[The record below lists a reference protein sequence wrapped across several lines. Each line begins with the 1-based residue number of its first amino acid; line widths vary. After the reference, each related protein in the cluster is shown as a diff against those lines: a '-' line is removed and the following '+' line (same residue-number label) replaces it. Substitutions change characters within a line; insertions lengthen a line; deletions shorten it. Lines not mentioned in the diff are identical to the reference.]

1 MNEIINSK
9 ELCSAIDILKPNQ
22 QLFEIRILGADRR
35 KSLSGYFR
43 SSASLLRALE
53 KVDLRNTNVYI
64 TLNTLDD
71 ALYSRNQK
79 DRFVNNAQSTS
90 DTEVNR
96 YQWLFVDLDPIRI
109 AGVSSSDEE
118 LKKADE
124 LKETVKAYLSGRGF
138 SAPIEAISGNGYH
151 LLYRIDLPVNDET
164 KDLVRAC
171 LEALSGRF
179 DNAEVKIDTINHNP
193 SRICKLYGTLAQ
205 KGANTPERPFRQ
217 SRIINAP
224 NPIEITNTDMLEAL
238 AAEAKTEDRKA
249 APKQRRTSKDFNLRE
264 WLSTYGLTYREKP
277 GRDCK
282 ILELDECP
290 FDPSHKNGDSKIF
303 EYTDG
308 KIAFKCHH
316 NSCRG
321 KVWQDVREKFEP
333 DAYDWKNDEERIDS
347 GYQRH
352 KKKQEQIPA
361 EEPKKEKP
369 KKIRK
374 LKTAEAL
381 MAKDILDP
389 KVFVGVGSEL
399 PLLVEGTCILSAKP
413 KLGKSWFAL
422 AMCLAVA
429 KGDDFLGYKTEKSS
443 TLYLDLETSESIQ
456 KKRLLK
462 ALQGQ
467 DVPKN
472 FYLETETEAIGDGF
486 IEQIEAYMKEDPS
499 IGVVV
504 IDVFQIIRSPSKNFK
519 ESEYEHAYRDITPLN
534 ELAQRYHISIILVCH
549 DRKAVDPEDPFSNIL
564 GSTGLQGAATQMI
577 VMFKKKKDDP
587 IHVSVKGKTI
597 DGLPDLDVVLDNAQW
612 SITER
617 GNSDEKE
624 KEIARMEYLSSDIRQ
639 AVITLATREG
649 GWHGRCSSLI
659 NDAVDNNIPVTDTPK
674 QVGSFLHRHQGRFLK
689 EDHIKV
695 EIISNGSGGKT
706 YRFTVFT
713 VDTVDATVD
722 APLMNWQR
730 ASKQEALEIPFT

>member
-22 QLFEIRILGADRR
+22 QLFEIRILGADKR
-35 KSLSGYFR
+35 KNLSGYFR
-43 SSASLLRALE
+43 SSATLLRALE

-79 DRFVNNAQSTS
+79 DRFILNTQTTS

-124 LKETVKAYLSGRGF
+124 LKEEVKAYLAGRGF
-138 SAPIEAISGNGYH
+138 SAPIEAMSGNGYH
-151 LLYRIDLPVNDET
+151 LLYRIDLPVNDKT
-164 KDLVRAC
+164 KDLVRDC
-171 LEALSGRF
+171 LAALSERF
-179 DNAEVKIDTINHNP
+179 DGPEVKIDSINFNP

-205 KGANTPERPFRQ
+205 KGSNTVERPFRQ
-217 SRIINAP
+217 SQIISAP
-224 NPIEITNTDMLEAL
+224 NPIEVTNTDMLEAL
-238 AAEAKTEDRKA
+238 AAEAKPADKKIMPRRK
-249 APKQRRTSKDFNLRE
+249 RMSVEFNLRE

-277 GRDCK
+277 GRDCQ

-321 KVWQDVREKFEP
+321 KVWQDVREKYEP
-333 DAYDWKNDEERIDS
+333 DAYDWKNSEERIDS

-352 KKKQEQIPA
+352 KKKQEQLSA

-374 LKTAEAL
+374 LKTAEEL
-381 MAKDILDP
+381 MAKDIPDP

-422 AMCLAVA
+422 SMCLAVA
-429 KGDDFLGYKTEKSS
+429 RGEDFLGYKTEKSS

-467 DVPKN
+467 TVPKN

-499 IGVVV
+499 IGIVV

-534 ELAQRYHISIILVCH
+534 ELAQRYHISIVLVCH

-597 DGLPDLDVVLDNAQW
+597 DGLPDLDVVLENAQW

-624 KEIARMEYLSSDIRQ
+624 KEIAKMEYLSSDIRQ